1 MLSDQQYHE
10 ATEFL
15 KSYNDALKCVE
26 QIAERRAAFE
36 HYERTATDIA
46 TGVKNNEL
54 ELTESGVKPGEN
66 YQNFP
71 LYRAQSFAEQLWKKA
86 GFDSAKSR
94 DDLVQKMSNSDAAL

>member
-1 MLSDQQYHE
+1 MLSNQQYHE

-15 KSYNDALKCVE
+15 KTYNDALKCVE

-36 HYERTATDIA
+36 HYERSASDIA
-46 TGVKNNEL
+46 TGVKNKEV

-71 LYRAQSFAEQLWKKA
+71 LFKAQGFVEQLWKKA
-86 GFDSAKSR
+86 GFDSASSR
-94 DDLVQKMSNSDAAL
+94 DDLVQRLNKAEPAL